1 MKHASTET
9 AEANGFR
16 NSLNAYLFNIRGDRL
31 LSAEE
36 EQSLSRRV
44 LQGDGNARERLINS
58 NLRLVVK
65 IAKGYLSHDMDLND
79 LIQEGNMGLIRAAE
93 KFDFRKNVR
102 FSTYASFWIK
112 QSIARALSNKNR
124 MIRLPHR
131 KEEKLR
137 KIARAS
143 QRLSR
148 DSGQEPDA
156 SRLSAETSIDET
168 EIKNILR
175 LPDRVLSMD
184 SSDEKE
190 GFSLKNVVED
200 PKYNPDYLVMRNYLR
215 EKTRQMLDILAEK
228 ERKVILYRYA
238 FVNGRKYTLKD
249 VGETLRISPETVRQV
264 EIRALRKIREHFSH
278 FKDFLY
284 EN

>member
-1 MKHASTET
+1 MKLMNTET
-9 AEANGFR
+9 AEAEGSR
-16 NSLNAYLFNIRGDRL
+16 SSLNAYLFNIRGDRL

-36 EQSLSRRV
+36 EQSLSRKV
-44 LQGDGNARERLINS
+44 LQGDGAARERLINA

-65 IAKGYLSHDMDLND
+65 IAKGYQTHDMELLD
-79 LIQEGNMGLIRAAE
+79 LIQEGNLGLIRAAE
-93 KFDFRKNVR
+93 KFDFRKKVR

-112 QSIARALSNKNR
+112 QSIARALSNKSR

-148 DSGQEPDA
+148 DSGSTPDA
-156 SRLSAETSIDET
+156 DMLSAETNIDVQ
-168 EIKNILR
+168 EINTILR

-184 SSDEKE
+184 SSDERE
-190 GFSLKNVVED
+190 GFTLRHVVED
-200 PKYNPDYLVMRNYLR
+200 PKYNPDYLVMRDYLR
-215 EKTRQMLDILAEK
+215 EKTRQMLDVLSEK
-228 ERKVILYRYA
+228 ERKIILYRYA

-249 VGETLRISPETVRQV
+249 VGERLRISPETVRQV
-264 EIRALRKIREHFSH
+264 ELRALRKIREHFGH
-278 FKDFLY
+278 FKDLLY
-284 EN
+284 EV

>member
-112 QSIARALSNKNR
+112 QSIARALSNKSR

-168 EIKNILR
+168 EINNILR

-184 SSDEKE
+184 SIDEKE